1 MTKVDTLGN
10 EDLLGLPGK
19 VAFLASRGM
28 PSAALLRCYAW
39 AERIRDGER
48 CIIGG
53 FQSPLE
59 QDVLQF
65 LLRGKAPIVYVLAR
79 TLWKRPSDKLYP
91 AIKAG
96 RLLLVAPFL
105 AKRVSIASA
114 QARNRYILEHCSEV
128 VLGHLTPTGHLHTLL
143 SHFPDLPVSRID
155 HPLQSPRQG
164 VQSSL

>member
-10 EDLLGLPGK
+10 ADLLGLPGK

-39 AERIRDGER
+39 AERVRDGER

-65 LLRGKAPIVYVLAR
+65 LLRGKVPIVYVLAR
-79 TLWKRPSDKLYP
+79 TLWKRPPERLRP
-91 AIKAG
+91 ALEAG
-96 RLLLVAPFL
+96 RLLLVAPFP
-105 AKRVSIASA
+105 AKRVSIDGA

-128 VLGHLTPTGHLHTLL
+128 VLGHLTPTGHLHVILA
-143 SHFPDLPVSRID
+143 HFPDLPITT
-155 HPLQSPRQG
+155 L
-164 VQSSL
+164 